1 MLDYQLIDKKITS
14 MVSVRM
20 DCQSYVVR
28 VVTKTVYQGVGKG
41 QDENNESNCIRCR
54 RHII

>member
-1 MLDYQLIDKKITS
+1 

-20 DCQSYVVR
+20 DCQSYIVR
-28 VVTKTVYQGVGKG
+28 TVIKTVYQGVEKE
-41 QDENNESNCIRCR
+41 QDENNESNCIRRR

>member
-1 MLDYQLIDKKITS
+1 

-20 DCQSYVVR
+20 DCQSYVERTVI
-28 VVTKTVYQGVGKG
+28 KTVYQGVEKG
-41 QDENNESNCIRCR
+41 QDENNESNCIRRR

>member
-1 MLDYQLIDKKITS
+1 

-41 QDENNESNCIRCR
+41 KDENNESNCIRCR

>member
-1 MLDYQLIDKKITS
+1 
-14 MVSVRM
+14 MVSVRI

-28 VVTKTVYQGVGKG
+28 TVIKTVYQRVEKG
-41 QDENNESNCIRCR
+41 QDENNESNCIRRR

>member
-1 MLDYQLIDKKITS
+1 

-20 DCQSYVVR
+20 DYQSYIVR
-28 VVTKTVYQGVGKG
+28 VVTKTVYQGVEKG
-41 QDENNESNCIRCR
+41 QDENNESNRIRRR

>member
-1 MLDYQLIDKKITS
+1 
-14 MVSVRM
+14 MVSVRI

-28 VVTKTVYQGVGKG
+28 TVIKAVYQGVEKG
-41 QDENNESNCIRCR
+41 QDENNESNCIRRR

>member
-1 MLDYQLIDKKITS
+1 

-28 VVTKTVYQGVGKG
+28 VVTKTVYQEKG
-41 QDENNESNCIRCR
+41 QDENNESNCIRRR

>member
-1 MLDYQLIDKKITS
+1 

-28 VVTKTVYQGVGKG
+28 TVITVYQGVEKG
-41 QDENNESNCIRCR
+41 QDENNESNCIRRR